1 MLTELRIRNFAIIDS
16 VVLPLAPGLNV
27 LSGETG
33 AGKSIIVGALGLLI
47 GERATADMV
56 RTGADRAVVEGTF
69 DIGAAAELRALLD
82 DRGID
87 CDEGTLVLRREVSA
101 TSGARARAWI
111 NGTAVTATVLAD
123 IGRALVNVHGQHEAQ
138 SLLDPEAQRRIL
150 DAFAGALAQADT
162 VARAHA
168 ALTAARHAVAQLK
181 ARRDDAQRRADYL
194 QHVAREIGDALLVEG
209 EEQRLDDE
217 ARRLTHAEELRA
229 LAGEI
234 TGVLE
239 GEETSVLH
247 QLGTLQRALGALQ
260 RIDPSVAR
268 LQELYDAS
276 YYALQELVREASA
289 YGEGIEHDPARL
301 AELERRRDL
310 VFRLVKKY
318 GGSIASVLETGREA
332 RAELALLDTAA
343 LDLRELD
350 ARVSAAVAALQE
362 AAAGLTT
369 ARRQAASLLEQ
380 QVEAQFSG
388 LGLAEGRFHVVLAS
402 RAEIGAVGAEDVEF
416 RVALNVGH
424 EARALSRVASG
435 GELSRVMLALKTIL
449 ARVDGVPTLIFDEV
463 DAGIGGKVGQQVG
476 DAMRRV
482 ADHHQVFAI
491 THLPQIASRAHH
503 HIRVMK
509 GAKGGVT
516 TADIEVLVGDARVE
530 EIARMLGGD
539 ADSATSRAH
548 AREQLATAT
557 IAAVDTPP
565 ATKAVAPAVAP
576 ATGPRGAR
584 TSARS
589 PRRG

>member
-1 MLTELRIRNFAIIDS
+1 MLTELRIRNFAIIDA

-82 DRGID
+82 ERGID

-268 LQELYDAS
+268 LQELYDAA
-276 YYALQELVREASA
+276 YYALQELVREATA

-388 LGLAEGRFHVVLAS
+388 ARARRGQVPRAARAARRDRRRRRRGRRVPRGAQRRSRGARAVARRLGRRAIARDAGAQDHPRARRSRADAHLRRGGRRHRRQGGAAGGRRHAPRRRASPGVRHHAPAADRVARAPPHPRAEGGQGRRDDGRHRGAGGRRS
-402 RAEIGAVGAEDVEF
+402 R
-416 RVALNVGH
+416 
-424 EARALSRVASG
+424 
-435 GELSRVMLALKTIL
+435 
-449 ARVDGVPTLIFDEV
+449 
-463 DAGIGGKVGQQVG
+463 
-476 DAMRRV
+476 
-482 ADHHQVFAI
+482 
-491 THLPQIASRAHH
+491 
-503 HIRVMK
+503 
-509 GAKGGVT
+509 
-516 TADIEVLVGDARVE
+516 
-530 EIARMLGGD
+530 GGD
-539 ADSATSRAH
+539 RAH
-548 AREQLATAT
+548 AGRRRRQRHEPRTRPRTTGYGQRGR
-557 IAAVDTPP
+557 PP
-565 ATKAVAPAVAP
+565 AAAP